1 MSLLSIINSVLRC
14 TIRYFRHETALFSAR
29 MLHARVA
36 FYSIAD
42 RETALDGGAYG
53 IPAPRCRV
61 TYNVG
66 HGDAWV
72 SALGCAHRRAPAP
85 PIRSIYR
92 LRRSVHGV
100 RYSSRRERRD
110 CDRLLYYYVHRVCI
124 PYTASTYGTDRVSR
138 CYARRFPPLI
148 VRLSSSSVV
157 RLAGSCDVSSSIV
170 MRMYSKHL
178 SEYSQCLADATLR
191 CRRYENG

>member
-29 MLHARVA
+29 MLESHS
-36 FYSIAD
+36 YSIAGTGWRPRD
-42 RETALDGGAYG
+42 GVIDGGAYG

-72 SALGCAHRRAPAP
+72 SALGFAHRRAPAP

-92 LRRSVHGV
+92 LRRSV
-100 RYSSRRERRD
+100 
-110 CDRLLYYYVHRVCI
+110 
-124 PYTASTYGTDRVSR
+124 PYTVYGTAVDERDATVTGTVLL
-138 CYARRFPPLI
+138 CAPGLYTI
-148 VRLSSSSVV
+148 H
-157 RLAGSCDVSSSIV
+157 CI
-170 MRMYSKHL
+170 HL
-178 SEYSQCLADATLR
+178 SLIHISEPTRPY
-191 CRRYENG
+191 

>member
-29 MLHARVA
+29 MHELHS
-36 FYSIAD
+36 YSIAD
-42 RETALDGGAYG
+42 ALDGGAYG

-72 SALGCAHRRAPAP
+72 SALGFAHRRAPAP

-110 CDRLLYYYVHRVCI
+110 CDRYCTTMCTGAVYHTQHPLSVPTVCRGVTRGGSHRSLFVL
-124 PYTASTYGTDRVSR
+124 PVRRVS
-138 CYARRFPPLI
+138 C
-148 VRLSSSSVV
+148 
-157 RLAGSCDVSSSIV
+157 GSCDVRAIDRHAHVLNTSVST
-170 MRMYSKHL
+170 L
-178 SEYSQCLADATLR
+178 SVLLMLLYAADR
-191 CRRYENG
+191 I

>member
-29 MLHARVA
+29 MLESHS
-36 FYSIAD
+36 YSIAGTGWRPRD
-42 RETALDGGAYG
+42 GVIDGGAYG

-72 SALGCAHRRAPAP
+72 SALGFAHRRAPAP

-110 CDRLLYYYVHRVCI
+110 CDRYCTTMCTGAVYHTLHPLSVPTVCRGVTRGGSHRSLFVL
-124 PYTASTYGTDRVSR
+124 PVRRVSCGSR
-138 CYARRFPPLI
+138 
-148 VRLSSSSVV
+148 VR
-157 RLAGSCDVSSSIV
+157 CDVSPSIV
-170 MRMYSKHL
+170 MRMY
-178 SEYSQCLADATLR
+178 
-191 CRRYENG
+191 

>member
-1 MSLLSIINSVLRC
+1 MRLLSLVRAC
-14 TIRYFRHETALFSAR
+14 TSCILGRRR
-29 MLHARVA
+29 R
-36 FYSIAD
+36 
-42 RETALDGGAYG
+42 RERDGGAYG

-110 CDRLLYYYVHRVCI
+110 CDRYCTTTLCAPGLYTIHCIHFRYRPCVAVLRAAVPTAHCSSFLFVECRAARVTCRHRSSCACI
-124 PYTASTYGTDRVSR
+124 E
-138 CYARRFPPLI
+138 
-148 VRLSSSSVV
+148 
-157 RLAGSCDVSSSIV
+157 
-170 MRMYSKHL
+170 HL
-178 SEYSQCLADATLR
+178 SEYSQCFADATLR

>member
-1 MSLLSIINSVLRC
+1 MRLLSLVRAC
-14 TIRYFRHETALFSAR
+14 TSCILILILFA
-29 MLHARVA
+29 
-36 FYSIAD
+36 IAD

-72 SALGCAHRRAPAP
+72 SALGFAHRRAPAP

-100 RYSSRRERRD
+100 R
-110 CDRLLYYYVHRVCI
+110 CTV
-124 PYTASTYGTDRVSR
+124 
-138 CYARRFPPLI
+138 
-148 VRLSSSSVV
+148 
-157 RLAGSCDVSSSIV
+157 
-170 MRMYSKHL
+170 
-178 SEYSQCLADATLR
+178 QQ
-191 CRRYENG
+191 